1 MSEVIQMK
9 CPNCAYENSRV
20 LDSRGTDDN
29 NSIRRRRECINCGKR
44 YTTYEKIETTPILV
58 IKNDGSRQPFDS
70 AKIKKGLIKSCEKRP
85 VSLRQID
92 QIVNDIEKELSN
104 SLVQEIESKSIGDM
118 VMKKLK
124 EIDEI
129 SYVRFACVYRK
140 FTDITNLKEFINKI

>member
-1 MSEVIQMK
+1 MK

>member
-1 MSEVIQMK
+1 MK

-20 LDSRGTDDN
+20 LDSRGTDEN

-58 IKNDGSRQPFDS
+58 IKNDGSRQPFD
-70 AKIKKGLIKSCEKRP
+70 ATKIKKGLIKSCEKRP

-92 QIVNDIEKELSN
+92 QIANDIEKELSN
-104 SLVQEIESKSIGDM
+104 NLVQEIESKQIGDM

-140 FTDITNLKEFINKI
+140 FTDITNLKEFINRI

>member
-1 MSEVIQMK
+1 MK

-20 LDSRGTDDN
+20 LDSRGTDEN

-58 IKNDGSRQPFDS
+58 IKNDGSRQPFDA

-92 QIVNDIEKELSN
+92 QIANDIEKELSN
-104 SLVQEIESKSIGDM
+104 NLVQEIESKQIGDM

-140 FTDITNLKEFINKI
+140 FTDITNLKEFINRI